1 MFHAGGNVDF
11 LANGG
16 IAVRNG
22 HKAVGGILNI
32 VKVAGG
38 GQAAQLDFLLAG
50 QQLGDD
56 GGDDGAAAL
65 ARAIGVEGAHNG
77 NRQVKAAVKAFGQAV
92 RADLGGRV
100 GALALE
106 RVVLVNGHILGGAVY
121 FAGGSNHHA
130 LGAQLAGGVQH
141 VQGALDVGIH
151 IAVRAV
157 VAERNG
163 DQGS

>member
-22 HKAVGGILNI
+22 HKAVGGILDI

-65 ARAIGVEGAHNG
+65 AR
-77 NRQVKAAVKAFGQAV
+77 V
-92 RADLGGRV
+92 REYHLTFED
-100 GALALE
+100 E
-106 RVVLVNGHILGGAVY
+106 GHILLIVPQEGSIRFCYAIGADANKVINSEAMDY
-121 FAGGSNHHA
+121 LIKNVRHSRDGEYWKQ
-130 LGAQLAGGVQH
+130 QLYDFTDELVKN
-141 VQGALDVGIH
+141 D
-151 IAVRAV
+151 
-157 VAERNG
+157 
-163 DQGS
+163 